1 MGLCVHQ
8 MLCLTPAYLVDSVC
22 IRHCVKEWERVSN
35 NRKPVKRRSTY
46 KVNTEATV
54 KSSRM
59 GVWKIIPE
67 TLYFR
72 KWKGCLLFYWEMK
85 KMKKQFP
92 FIQCFKS
99 SPSKAKFLSNSKCFN
114 ILSIQ
119 GCILIK
125 NGLFLKNSFYEFFLA
140 LGHLPSPPTKEGRHF
155 ELIFLSLR
163 KLRVNK

>member
-59 GVWKIIPE
+59 GVWKIIPH

-72 KWKGCLLFYWEMK
+72 KWKGCLLVYWEMK

-99 SPSKAKFLSNSKCFN
+99 SPSRSEFFSNSKCIN
-114 ILSIQ
+114 ILV

-125 NGLFLKNSFYEFFLA
+125 NGLFLKNSFLT
-140 LGHLPSPPTKEGRHF
+140 LGHLPVTT
-155 ELIFLSLR
+155 
-163 KLRVNK
+163 NKRGETLWAY